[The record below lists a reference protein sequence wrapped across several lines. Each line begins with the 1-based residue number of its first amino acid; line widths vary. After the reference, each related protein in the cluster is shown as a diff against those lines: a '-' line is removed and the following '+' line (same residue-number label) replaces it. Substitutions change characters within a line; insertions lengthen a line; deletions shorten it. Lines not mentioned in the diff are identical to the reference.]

1 MQRPANGA
9 DVERYKRTIQQLKT
23 DYDQLKSNYDR
34 DLQAA
39 VEATEIQVRQE
50 IVQEI
55 QRRQQNGE
63 SENSQITALI
73 ESMKSQY
80 VLMEEQLK
88 ERNKVMIEEYQRTI
102 QEMQNQLYDIEEENT
117 TLSDQLSILS
127 G

>member
-1 MQRPANGA
+1 MN
-9 DVERYKRTIQQLKT
+9 
-23 DYDQLKSNYDR
+23 SNYQR

-88 ERNKVMIEEYQRTI
+88 ERNKAVIEDYQRTI

-117 TLSDQLSILS
+117 SLSDQLSILS

>member
-1 MQRPANGA
+1 M
-9 DVERYKRTIQQLKT
+9 
-23 DYDQLKSNYDR
+23 KSNYDR

-88 ERNKVMIEEYQRTI
+88 ERNKMMIEEYQRTI

>member
-63 SENSQITALI
+63 SENSQIAALI

>member
-1 MQRPANGA
+1 M
-9 DVERYKRTIQQLKT
+9 IQQLKT
-23 DYDQLKSNYDR
+23 DYDQLKNNYDR

-88 ERNKVMIEEYQRTI
+88 ERNKAVIEDYQRTI

-117 TLSDQLSILS
+117 SLSDQLSILS